1 MKAGSAEKMIL
12 NMLSTGAL
20 TRLGYVY
27 DNLMI
32 NLHPKNVKLRERAIA
47 ILERLTSVKREVAA
61 RALERSGHSVPVA
74 LVMLQCGTTGAEAR
88 RLLKAHK
95 GNVRK
100 AIQG

>member
-1 MKAGSAEKMIL
+1 MKSGTAEKMIL

-47 ILERLTSVKREVAA
+47 ILERLAREKRTVAA
-61 RALERSGHSVPVA
+61 QALERSGDSVPVA
-74 LVMLQCGTTGAEAR
+74 LVMLKCGTSKAEAR
-88 RLLKAHK
+88 CLLKKHH

-100 AIQG
+100 TIQG